1 MRLPVSIFL
10 WTFTA
15 TVVPLVLLVWGVT
28 SYSEQRLQKEIS
40 RELDENLS
48 SLIAEM
54 SNRMRYER
62 EVVEGIGQAQEI
74 QTMLNALMASAMGIR
89 HPELTSMRINA
100 NRFLASLQRTV
111 PGLGSIR
118 ILDAAGNT
126 VIKVSLGRVASPSFE
141 SLSQVNYVEE
151 ELENEGLLERLQELP
166 SDQIS
171 YLSLQPLAFGD
182 TLNERESSTLYAV
195 RPLRN
200 VDDRTAGY
208 VVVNTFGEQL
218 DQILSFSPRPR
229 DGKIMIIEHNPGHP
243 TRDGL
248 MLYNDLANLR
258 FISPFE
264 SSVEPPQPYAQHID
278 AGAFWQAAVARSNGA
293 HLDSDGESRYY
304 YQEFHPYPNSLA
316 SWFVVVKLPADI
328 TTAPFRDIRLSLF
341 GFGLLALMMSLLI
354 AGLGARYFSRP
365 IIRLSERL
373 KRFADGDRDQPI
385 PTDSR
390 TTEVRELLASFR
402 YLTAQL
408 AEEARRRDRAERKAL
423 QQAKLASIGEMAA
436 GIGHEINNPLNN
448 ILALTRLIE
457 RQLPAGDHDLRT
469 DIADL
474 RAEAHRASSIVRGV
488 MNFARQLPP
497 EHRSVVVADWLTEVI
512 DRMEPEALEADV
524 HLALLSAT
532 AQCEAEFDPGQMEQV
547 IANLVRNAIHA
558 SPTGGHILIQAECL
572 NETIRIEV
580 RDEGSGLP
588 PDLVDQL
595 FDPFFTTKAVDRGTG
610 LGLSISLGI
619 VQYHG
624 GRLSLKNRSDAGEPN
639 ARGVL
644 ARVVLPRHKA
654 RPRVLQSNLDASHP
668 TTNP

>member
-28 SYSEQRLQKEIS
+28 TYSEQRLQKEIS
-40 RELDENLS
+40 REVDENID
-48 SLIAEM
+48 SLIGEM

-100 NRFLASLQRTV
+100 NRFLAGLQRTI

-126 VIKVSLGRVASPSFE
+126 VIKVTLGRVASPSFE
-141 SLSQVNYVEE
+141 SLGQVNYVEE
-151 ELENEGLLERLQELP
+151 EFDNNRFLQRLQELP

-171 YLSLQPLAFGD
+171 FMTLPLAFGD
-182 TLNERESSTLYAV
+182 TLQEREPSTLYAV

-229 DGKIMIIEHNPGHP
+229 DGKMMVIEHNPGHP
-243 TRDGL
+243 ARDGL
-248 MLYNDLANLR
+248 MLYNDQTGLS

-264 SSVEPPQPYAQHID
+264 NGDEPPQRYVQTID
-278 AGAFWQAAVARSNGA
+278 GGEFWKSAVAQSNGA
-293 HLDSDGESRYY
+293 YLDSVGKSRYY
-304 YQEFHPYPNSLA
+304 YQEYHPYPNSLA
-316 SWFVVVKLPADI
+316 SWFVAVKLPANI

-341 GFGLLALMMSLLI
+341 GFGLLALVMSLLI

-365 IIRLSERL
+365 IINLSERL
-373 KRFADGDRDQPI
+373 KRFADGDRDEPI
-385 PTDSR
+385 PADSR
-390 TTEVRELLASFR
+390 TTEVQELQTSFR

-408 AEEARRRDRAERKAL
+408 AEEARRRGRAERKAL

-448 ILALTRLIE
+448 ILTLTRLIE
-457 RQLPAGDHDLRT
+457 RQLPDDDKGVQEDM
-469 DIADL
+469 ADL
-474 RAEAHRASSIVRGV
+474 RAEALRASRIVRGV

-497 EHRSVVVADWLTEVI
+497 EHQTVRLADWLQEVV
-512 DRMEPEALEADV
+512 DRMEPEAMEADV

-532 AQCEAEFDPGQMEQV
+532 AHCEAEFDPGQMEQV
-547 IANLVRNAIHA
+547 IANLIRNAIHA

-572 NETIRIEV
+572 EETIRVEI

-588 PDLVDQL
+588 PDVVDQI

-624 GRLSLKNRSDAGEPN
+624 GELSLENRRDAGEPD

-644 ARVVLPRHKA
+644 ASIVLPRHKA
-654 RPRVLQSNLDASHP
+654 RPRVIHSNHDPGHSITQS
-668 TTNP
+668 